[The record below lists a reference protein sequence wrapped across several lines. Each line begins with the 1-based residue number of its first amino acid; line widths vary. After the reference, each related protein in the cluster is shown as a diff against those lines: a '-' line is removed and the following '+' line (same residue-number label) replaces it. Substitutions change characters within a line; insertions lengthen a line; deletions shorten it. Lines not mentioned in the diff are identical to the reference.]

1 MYTRMQE
8 GRRAKSRSCG
18 FSLIELLIVIAIILI
33 LVSIAVPMYDKI
45 QMSSRES
52 AAMSDVRALNTAMLS
67 YYGSHGSKYATSLAE
82 LCGGSSTGTGAT
94 PKGAEMS
101 GTICTGEAHG
111 YLFTVAS
118 SSPADTYTIDARP
131 KTPGSSGRRFFY
143 SDSSQIIRQS
153 DKENEPA
160 TPNSPQAK

>member
-1 MYTRMQE
+1 MQE
-8 GRRAKSRSCG
+8 GRRAKRLSRG

-45 QMSSRES
+45 QMNARETAAIRDLDAINKAQLNYHNGPASR
-52 AAMSDVRALNTAMLS
+52 
-67 YYGSHGSKYATSLAE
+67 YATNLAE
-82 LCGGSSTGTGAT
+82 LCGNSTGSGAT
-94 PKGAEMS
+94 PKGAEIS

-111 YLFTVAS
+111 YMFTVAS
-118 SSPADTYTIDARP
+118 TSPAEAYTIDARP

-143 SDSSQIIRQS
+143 SDQNMIVRQS

-160 TPNSPQAK
+160 TANSPQVK